1 VLDSGV
7 VDHVVVLCNTM
18 KEILATIVGLA
29 IAITIAV
36 AGLLSTIYIYN
47 LIIEDSIM
55 DTEYQIEI
63 INEHVVKIRSTETG
77 RIYIVPMDSIQETF
91 IKDNL

>member
-1 VLDSGV
+1 MLDSGTV
-7 VDHVVVLCNTM
+7 VRAEVQYNAMRD
-18 KEILATIVGLA
+18 ILATIAALA
-29 IAITIAV
+29 FVITIAI
-36 AGLLSTIYIYN
+36 AGLWSTIYIYN

-63 INEHVVKIRSTETG
+63 INEHVVKIRSRESG

-91 IKDNL
+91 LKDNL

>member
-1 VLDSGV
+1 
-7 VDHVVVLCNTM
+7 M
-18 KEILATIVGLA
+18 KEILATIAGLA

-36 AGLLSTIYIYN
+36 VGLIATIYIYN

-63 INEHVVKIRSTETG
+63 INEHVVKIRNRESG
-77 RIYIVPMDSIQETF
+77 RIYVVPMDSIQATF
-91 IKDNL
+91 EKDNL